1 MYWVHENNPAHCIG
15 AGRNWARRNTCN
27 VCNTAKPG
35 TVDVN
40 REGHGGGFKELDEE
54 EVAEARRRRE
64 EFENDDTEMFAPG
77 PNLLFDLLSHHP
89 G

>member
-1 MYWVHENNPAHCIG
+1 M
-15 AGRNWARRNTCN
+15 
-27 VCNTAKPG
+27 
-35 TVDVN
+35 N